1 MKPIFNIN
9 EWIGRTLGFSNGLW
23 ILIAAVLFALLCLL
37 FIGAVRGGRVK
48 GRQMFIETG
57 WTALWY
63 FGLILLSFLTYWPF
77 KKGAAL
83 WAPASPMW
91 VWLIAALVVI
101 VLYVFYFRKRKKH
114 FADKVSATA
123 IRKSAAG
130 SGASKYCYALLFAGM
145 LVASVVA
152 AARIVGGDSIFHLLV
167 PMLTVILALL
177 LNRLTRWRFWFFL
190 GSLVLLVYAVLMIQN
205 VLAATNF
212 SYTPLLAMI
221 PLFLSAILPMGALAF
236 IKQK

>member
-9 EWIGRTLGFSNGLW
+9 GWIEKTLDFSYGLW
-23 ILIAAVLFALLCLL
+23 ILIAAVLFALLCLF
-37 FIGAVRGGRVK
+37 FIGAVRSGRVK

-63 FGLILLSFLTYWPF
+63 FGLVLLSFLTFWPF

-83 WAPASPMW
+83 WTPAKPMW
-91 VWLIAALVVI
+91 VWLIAGVVI
-101 VLYVFYFRKRKKH
+101 TLLYIFYFQKRKKH

-130 SGASKYCYALLFAGM
+130 SGASKYCYALLFGGM
-145 LVASVVA
+145 LVASVVTGV
-152 AARIVGGDSIFHLLV
+152 RIVGGDSTFHLIV
-167 PMLTVILALL
+167 PMALVVLTLL
-177 LNRLTRWRFWFFL
+177 LNRLTHWRFWFFL
-190 GSLVLLVYAVLMIQN
+190 GSLLLLVYAVLMIQN
-205 VLAATNF
+205 ALAVTNF
-212 SYTPLLAMI
+212 TYTPLLAMI
-221 PLFLSAILPMGALAF
+221 PLFLSAILPLGALAF